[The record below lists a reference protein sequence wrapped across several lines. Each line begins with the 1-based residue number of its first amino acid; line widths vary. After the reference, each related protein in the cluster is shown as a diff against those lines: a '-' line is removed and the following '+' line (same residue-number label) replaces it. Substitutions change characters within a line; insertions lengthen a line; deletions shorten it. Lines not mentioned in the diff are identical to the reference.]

1 MDSKEIYEVLR
12 SYCSDKRLQLSRFI
26 VIDDTVYVSD
36 SYCMLV
42 MPVEYLKSK
51 GFDITKGFD
60 TKPDDS
66 TPKFKAVP
74 STAAKD
80 TEYVTA
86 TIEEVHNISK
96 QFIEGEHSCPECGG
110 AGTVTYW
117 YKGKHSDWYDE
128 KELECPVCKGTRETF
143 RNYLCE
149 IFKDIYVD
157 MQWFTRLYNLMKVF
171 SKDTVNI
178 YMTSDTTLRFD
189 LGEFYIIWA
198 KKIVLDPDPDMKEY
212 KLKQE

>member
-1 MDSKEIYEVLR
+1 MDSKEIYEVLH
-12 SYCSDKRLQLSRFI
+12 SYCSDTRPQLSRFI
-26 VIDDTVYVSD
+26 VIDGTVYVSD

-51 GFDITKGFD
+51 GFDVTKGYD

-74 STAAKD
+74 SAAAKD

-96 QFIEGEHSCPECGG
+96 QFIDGEHSCPECGG
-110 AGTVTYW
+110 TGTVTYR
-117 YKGKHSDWYDE
+117 YTSKHGDWYDE
-128 KELECPVCKGTRETF
+128 KDLECPECKGTRETF

-149 IFKDIYVD
+149 IFNDIYVD

-171 SKDTVNI
+171 GKDTVSI

-189 LGEFYIIWA
+189 FGEFYIIWA
-198 KKIVLDPDPDMKEY
+198 KKIVFDQDPDMKKY